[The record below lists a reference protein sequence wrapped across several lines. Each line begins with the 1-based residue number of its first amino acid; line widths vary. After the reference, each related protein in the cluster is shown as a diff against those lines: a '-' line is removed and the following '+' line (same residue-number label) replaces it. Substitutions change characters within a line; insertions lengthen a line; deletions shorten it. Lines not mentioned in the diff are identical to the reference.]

1 MAAIKAERIVTALG
15 GPVSVTLLTL
25 NVVVFVCIHLC
36 VWCGVDDRTAA
47 TALSLPSDFAGLV
60 SHPWTLLTYMFTQW
74 DGLHL
79 LVNMLWLA
87 SFAPI
92 FYRIGLPTLT
102 WRVYLAGGFGGAA
115 AFIITAMYTSV
126 PEMLAGAS
134 AAVMGIVAAAA
145 VYRPHA
151 RLSLPGFGEVP
162 LVVIAIIVGALYII
176 ASLGTP
182 GTCAAHLG
190 GALGGGLYAFAEK
203 RIRRYKARRR
213 IPHAAHNAQRPISQD
228 QMHAELDQILTKVGR
243 SGYGSLNDAERRR
256 LFEISQRLK

>member
-1 MAAIKAERIVTALG
+1 MAAIKTGRIVTALG
-15 GPVSVTLLTL
+15 GATTITLTAL
-25 NVVVFVCIHLC
+25 NIAVFVCLHVC
-36 VWCGVDDRTAA
+36 VWCGVDGNAAAA
-47 TALSLPSDFAGLV
+47 TLALPSGAASLA
-60 SHPWTLLTYMFTQW
+60 SHPWTPLTYMFTQW

-79 LVNMLWLA
+79 LVNMLWLV
-87 SFAPI
+87 SFAPM
-92 FYRIGLPTLT
+92 FYRIGLPELI
-102 WRVYLAGGFGGAA
+102 WRVYLAGGLGGAI
-115 AFIITAMYTSV
+115 AFMITAACTPV
-126 PEMLAGAS
+126 PGMLAGAS

-151 RLSLPGFGEVP
+151 RLRLLGFGEVS
-162 LVVIAIIVGALYII
+162 LVAVAIIVGALYII

-213 IPHAAHNAQRPISQD
+213 IQSTANATRHSASPEE
-228 QMHAELDQILTKVGR
+228 MHAELDKILAKVGR
-243 SGYGSLNDAERRR
+243 SGYGSLSDTERRR